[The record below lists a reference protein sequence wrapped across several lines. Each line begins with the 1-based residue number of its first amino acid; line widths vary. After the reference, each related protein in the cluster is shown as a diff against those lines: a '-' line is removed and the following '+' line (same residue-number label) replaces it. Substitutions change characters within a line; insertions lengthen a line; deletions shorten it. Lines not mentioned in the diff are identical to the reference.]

1 MVRRTT
7 RIALVLLAV
16 LSVTGLPVADFGG
29 DADRAAD
36 HAAAT
41 GPLTTAESPVTT
53 DLLTTTEV
61 GITTTDATSTET
73 TIVETTTAETTIGT
87 TTTVE
92 TTTGT
97 ATTAETTI
105 MTTTA
110 DDSLVGTTTLSEGVV
125 NGTDEVMNETDELG
139 KATNATSELTN
150 ATNPTTNATRTA
162 LDGVPRTG
170 TGAVPLSTARTS
182 TRLSVAATSSFVGTA
197 TDTLDEADGV
207 VTTRSS
213 SEGGDPPADRLGSRT
228 TTASEDSG
236 ETERESAE
244 TTTTRNSAEVA
255 ESPDRRRPARP
266 ARGPALAVG
275 VGALTAAALLPQLAD
290 GLALVGDAGLVSA
303 SSVLA
308 GPTGVRRSLRSR
320 FDRLWRFGTLFRH
333 SQRDDSDPLD
343 HEGRAALYEAI
354 EESPG
359 AYLSAV
365 CESAEVPVSTARHHL
380 DVLEAEGL
388 VTTAKVRGK
397 RRFYPGHAAADAELV
412 AALEDEGTAPVLHAL
427 ARLGDSHGGRLADE
441 LDRDPSTVSH
451 HLSRLEDAGLVE
463 REREGRTIVN
473 RLAPEAREVLR
484 GGEVSDAET
493 SAVAD

>member
-29 DADRAAD
+29 DANRAAG

-73 TIVETTTAETTIGT
+73 TIVETTTAETTIRT
-87 TTTVE
+87 TTT
-92 TTTGT
+92 
-97 ATTAETTI
+97 
-105 MTTTA
+105 
-110 DDSLVGTTTLSEGVV
+110 DDSLVGTTTLSGEVT
-125 NGTDEVMNETDELG
+125 NGTDEV
-139 KATNATSELTN
+139 TN
-150 ATNPTTNATRTA
+150 ATNLATNTTRTA
-162 LDGVPRTG
+162 LDSAPRTG
-170 TGAVPLSTARTS
+170 TDTVPLPTARTS
-182 TRLSVAATSSFVGTA
+182 TRLSFTATSSFVGTA

-213 SEGGDPPADRLGSRT
+213 SGGGDAPADRPESRT

-266 ARGPALAVG
+266 PRGPALAVG

-290 GLALVGDAGLVSA
+290 GLALVGNAGLVSA
-303 SSVLA
+303 SSVLV

-320 FDRLWRFGTLFRH
+320 FDRLWRFGTLFRY
-333 SQRDDSDPLD
+333 SQWDDSDPLD

-463 REREGRTIVN
+463 REREDRAIVN
-473 RLAPEAREVLR
+473 RLAPEVRSVLR
-484 GGEVSDAET
+484 GTDQSDGET
-493 SAVAD
+493 PAVAD